1 MREASRICEYHGLY
15 YEAIVLLFVVPDF
28 AGIDKLVDELAQHLK
43 RTTPY
48 EAKKLLNSSEA
59 DLIEKLLTL
68 ARDCLR
74 DGLAK
79 KLINLLA
86 FSSETSTKPANLRKD
101 AITKAQNYL
110 SNPERI
116 KDYQARLAKREVK

>member
-1 MREASRICEYHGLY
+1 M
-15 YEAIVLLFVVPDF
+15 
-28 AGIDKLVDELAQHLK
+28 AQHLK

-101 AITKAQNYL
+101 AVTKAQNYL

-116 KDYQARLAKREVK
+116 RDYQARLAKREVKEFYNLKDPDFNNLLNDKKALVQKCIEFE